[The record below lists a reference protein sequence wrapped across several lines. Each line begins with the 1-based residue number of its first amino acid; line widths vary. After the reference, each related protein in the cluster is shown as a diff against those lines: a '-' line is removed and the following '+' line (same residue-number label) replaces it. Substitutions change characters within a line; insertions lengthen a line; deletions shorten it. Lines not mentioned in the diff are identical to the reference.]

1 MTSMRLPGS
10 FPRQGGA
17 VEGVGGKRVK
27 QGFPRAAADYV
38 NDFHAVAGE
47 LLQPAEHLAV
57 PEREALVGAT
67 HQLAFGFR
75 HRLFGFA
82 AEVLDR
88 LGHVGRVEEAR
99 VVGIDDGPLPVWPPA
114 GAAPAH
120 WKRSVVLPFRR
131 RNPTA

>member
-1 MTSMRLPGS
+1 ELTAGAHLDEQVA
-10 FPRQGGA
+10 QGGRLDWSGHDWPLA
-17 VEGVGGKRVK
+17 GVGGELIK
-27 QGFPRAAADYV
+27 QGVPRAAADYV

-47 LLQPAEHLAV
+47 LLQPAKHLAI

-99 VVGIDDGPLPVWPPA
+99 DTDDVYA
-114 GAAPAH
+114 GGAGD
-120 WKRSVVLPFRR
+120 WD
-131 RNPTA
+131 